1 MNIKTSVFVESVGM
15 RNFVQKQKKKCL
27 LPVSIRQKK
36 RLFVCLFVCF
46 YFYYLIRCDFDMM
59 HYSAKKQT
67 NKAVGNENNLRTSR
81 AGEQPNS

>member
-1 MNIKTSVFVESVGM
+1 MT
-15 RNFVQKQKKKCL
+15 
-27 LPVSIRQKK
+27 
-36 RLFVCLFVCF
+36 VCLFVCF
-46 YFYYLIRCDFDMM
+46 YFYYLMRCDFDMM